1 MHFIYHDGTVR
12 DADTFDQM
20 YMKKP
25 QKQLVRVAFQPGF
38 YIDVNSQTNE
48 MKTTDY
54 WDVSQPLRRSGTNSQ
69 IVWAWEILKIF
80 FDNNNVVPKWI
91 VGDYNTYFDAES
103 RKLTSGLIPT
113 VRYTRVGLDFVTIQ
127 NRILKL
133 IF

>member
-1 MHFIYHDGTVR
+1 MHFIYHDGTVK
-12 DADTFDQM
+12 DVETLDQM

-38 YIDVNSQTNE
+38 YIDVNSPTNE

-80 FDNNNVVPKWI
+80 FDNNNVDPKWI
-91 VGDYNTYFDAES
+91 FGNYTVDEFDEES
-103 RKLTSGLIPT
+103 GEWTAGLITT
-113 VRYTRVGLDFVTIQ
+113 VRFK
-127 NRILKL
+127 ILNSYINCK
-133 IF
+133 IRY

>member
-1 MHFIYHDGTVR
+1 MHFIYHDGTVK
-12 DADTFDQM
+12 DVETLDQM

-103 RKLTSGLIPT
+103 GKLTSGLIPT

>member
-1 MHFIYHDGTVR
+1 MVD
-12 DADTFDQM
+12 
-20 YMKKP
+20 
-25 QKQLVRVAFQPGF
+25 PGW
-38 YIDVNSQTNE
+38 ILDVVPHTNE
-48 MKTTDY
+48 MNTSGG
-54 WDVSQPLRRSGTNSQ
+54 WDVSKNSLVFSGTASNF
-69 IVWAWEILKIF
+69 VWEWEILEIF

-103 RKLTSGLIPT
+103 GKLTSGLIPT